1 MPAVYDGRIS
11 FTKRTTTMN
20 LAEGSIIA
28 EHYQLLK
35 QLGHGSFGDVWLAH
49 NVLADIDVAIKFY
62 GTLDQKG
69 IEDFR
74 NEFKIAY
81 RLRHPNLLNI
91 NHFDVY
97 ENCPYLVM
105 PYCAN
110 GSVSRQIGQMPE
122 SEIWK
127 FVLDVSGGLAFL
139 HSQQPPVVHQ
149 DIKPDNILVTSDG
162 RYVISDFGIS
172 RTFRTKMS
180 RTNNNSSSGTIA
192 YMGPE
197 RFSEKPM
204 IVLASDIWAFGMTLY
219 ELMTGDVLW
228 EGMGGCVQLNG
239 ARIPAISGTFSPELA
254 NLVTCCLAAET
265 WNRPTAT
272 QINEYATAWL
282 QHKTVPLLP
291 IQNVTPA
298 PKPEPQSVVQDSTIL
313 PHSETI
319 SIPADSIQQSINEVH
334 TYQPS
339 VSASS
344 RKSTINSR
352 INKSKEYN
360 SPKTSDS
367 GGNTILKRGL
377 LIAAAVIFGIL
388 LITGGSMIISEINE
402 QQDYLSCKTIQ
413 DYEQFIK
420 DHPNSSYVKEA
431 QHHIASMTNNP
442 APQALMQESHEAS
455 PNKTHQTE
463 HAKNTSQEK
472 TIYITE
478 NEKPQKPEPEP
489 EAPVIKEEPK
499 KPVAPV
505 SKPVDKPSADDQA
518 FYSCV
523 TARDYDNYLRNYPNG
538 KHRAE
543 ASQELSALVKQPAH
557 NNDYAVED
565 IPPSETAAGSLPL
578 NRHGSPVIGS
588 SSSSVNIRLD
598 GGGAG
603 RFSSGPPIRRQ
614 SSNNFRGGGSRNG
627 GFSGGGSRGGSFNGS
642 RGGGGSS
649 RGGGGSSHRHSH

>member
-1 MPAVYDGRIS
+1 
-11 FTKRTTTMN
+11 MN

-127 FVLDVSGGLAFL
+127 FILDVSGGLAFL
-139 HSQQPPVVHQ
+139 HSQQSPVVHQ
-149 DIKPDNILVTSDG
+149 DIKPDNILITSDG

-239 ARIPAISGTFSPELA
+239 ARIPAISGKFSPELA
-254 NLVTCCLAAET
+254 NLVTSCLAAET

-272 QINEYATAWL
+272 QINDYATAWL
-282 QHKTVPLLP
+282 QHRTMPPLP
-291 IQNVTPA
+291 IQNVIPEYKPTPA
-298 PKPEPQSVVQDSTIL
+298 SVPEPQTIVHIDT
-313 PHSETI
+313 PVPVRHSET
-319 SIPADSIQQSINEVH
+319 V
-334 TYQPS
+334 T
-339 VSASS
+339 ASS
-344 RKSTINSR
+344 RQSTINSR
-352 INKSKEYN
+352 INQSKAYTPEA
-360 SPKTSDS
+360 
-367 GGNTILKRGL
+367 GNNGNHLLKRGL
-377 LIAAAVIFGIL
+377 LIAAAVIFGVL

-420 DHPNSSYVKEA
+420 DHPNSSYVEEA
-431 QHHIASMTNNP
+431 RHHISSMSNSAP
-442 APQALMQESHEAS
+442 APQPLMQEAR
-455 PNKTHQTE
+455 PDKTKQAE
-463 HAKNTSQEK
+463 HAKNTSQPK
-472 TIYITE
+472 TLYITE
-478 NEKPQKPEPEP
+478 EEKPEPPEP
-489 EAPVIKEEPK
+489 EVPEVKEEPK
-499 KPVAPV
+499 KPVAPAP
-505 SKPVDKPSADDQA
+505 KPDPNAADDQA
-518 FYSCV
+518 FYSCAS
-523 TARDYDNYLRNYPNG
+523 ARDYDNYLRNYPNG
-538 KHRAE
+538 RHRAE
-543 ASQELSALVKQPAH
+543 ASQELSALIKQTTH
-557 NNDYAVED
+557 NNDYAVEE

-578 NRHGSPVIGS
+578 NRQGSPVVGS
-588 SSSSVNIRLD
+588 TTTSSVNIRFD

-603 RFSSGPPIRRQ
+603 RFSSPPPVR
-614 SSNNFRGGGSRNG
+614 SHGGNNFRSGGGG
-627 GFSGGGSRGGSFNGS
+627 GPRGSGYSGGGGSRGGSS
-642 RGGGGSS
+642 YSSGSS
-649 RGGGGSSHRHSH
+649 RGSYGSGSSRSSSGGSSHRHSH

>member
-1 MPAVYDGRIS
+1 
-11 FTKRTTTMN
+11 MN

-28 EHYQLLK
+28 EHYQLVR

-127 FVLDVSGGLAFL
+127 FILDVSGGLAFL

-149 DIKPDNILVTSDG
+149 DIKPDNILITSDG

-180 RTNNNSSSGTIA
+180 RTNNSSSSGTIA

-228 EGMGGCVQLNG
+228 EGLGGCVQLNG
-239 ARIPAISGTFSPELA
+239 ARIPTISGKFSPELA
-254 NLVTCCLAAET
+254 NLVTSCLAAET

-282 QHKTVPLLP
+282 QHRTVPSLP
-291 IQNVTPA
+291 IQKALPEYKPTPA
-298 PKPEPQSVVQDSTIL
+298 PVPPIVVHEEMPATV
-313 PHSETI
+313 HHTETVT
-319 SIPADSIQQSINEVH
+319 A
-334 TYQPS
+334 
-339 VSASS
+339 AS
-344 RKSTINSR
+344 RKSAIDSR
-352 INKSKEYN
+352 INKSKAYH
-360 SPKTSDS
+360 PQTDS
-367 GGNTILKRGL
+367 SSHSILKRGL

-388 LITGGSMIISEINE
+388 LITVGSMIISVINE

-420 DHPNSSYVKEA
+420 EHPNSSYVEEA
-431 QHHIASMTNNP
+431 RHHISSMVNSAP
-442 APQALMQESHEAS
+442 APQTLMPEAR
-455 PNKTHQTE
+455 PDKPKPAE
-463 HAKNTSQEK
+463 HAKNASQTK
-472 TIYITE
+472 TLYITE
-478 NEKPQKPEPEP
+478 EETAAAPEPEVP
-489 EAPVIKEEPK
+489 EVKEEPK
-499 KPVAPV
+499 EPVTPVAP
-505 SKPVDKPSADDQA
+505 KPDMNAADDQA
-518 FYSCV
+518 FYSC
-523 TARDYDNYLRNYPNG
+523 TSARDYDNYLRNYPNG
-538 KHRAE
+538 RHRAE
-543 ASQELSALVKQPAH
+543 ASKELSALIKQTTH
-557 NNDYAVED
+557 NNDYAVEE
-565 IPPSETAAGSLPL
+565 IPPSQTAAGSLPL
-578 NRHGSPVIGS
+578 NRQGPPVRS
-588 SSSSVNIRLD
+588 TSSSVSIRLD

-603 RFSSGPPIRRQ
+603 HFSSGPPVR
-614 SSNNFRGGGSRNG
+614 SHGGNNYRGGSSGGGPRGSGYNG
-627 GFSGGGSRGGSFNGS
+627 GGGSRGGSYG
-642 RGGGGSS
+642 GGGGSRGSS
-649 RGGGGSSHRHSH
+649 RGGSYGSSGGGSSHRHSH

>member
-1 MPAVYDGRIS
+1 
-11 FTKRTTTMN
+11 MN
-20 LAEGSIIA
+20 LAEGSIFA

-91 NHFDVY
+91 NHFDVH

-127 FVLDVSGGLAFL
+127 FILDVSGGLAFL

-149 DIKPDNILVTSDG
+149 DIKPDNILITSDG

-239 ARIPAISGTFSPELA
+239 ARIPAISGKFSPELA
-254 NLVTCCLAAET
+254 NLVICCLAAET

-282 QHKTVPLLP
+282 QHRILPPLP
-291 IQNVTPA
+291 IQNVKPDYKPTPA
-298 PKPEPQSVVQDSTIL
+298 PVPESQTI
-313 PHSETI
+313 
-319 SIPADSIQQSINEVH
+319 VH
-334 TYQPS
+334 VEPS
-339 VSASS
+339 VPVHHTETVTATS

-352 INKSKEYN
+352 INQSKAYN
-360 SPKTSDS
+360 PQTPNS
-367 GGNTILKRGL
+367 GNPILKRGL
-377 LIAAAVIFGIL
+377 LIAAAVIFGVL

-420 DHPNSSYVKEA
+420 DHPNSSYVEEA
-431 QHHIASMTNNP
+431 RHHISSMTNNAP
-442 APQALMQESHEAS
+442 APQALMQESRPDKPKQA
-455 PNKTHQTE
+455 E
-463 HAKNTSQEK
+463 HVKNTSQTK
-472 TIYITE
+472 TLYITE
-478 NEKPQKPEPEP
+478 EEKPEQPEPEVP
-489 EAPVIKEEPK
+489 EEKEEPK
-499 KPVAPV
+499 KPVVPPTP
-505 SKPVDKPSADDQA
+505 KPDPNAADDQA
-518 FYSCV
+518 FNSCV
-523 TARDYDNYLRNYPNG
+523 SARDYDNYLRNYPNG
-538 KHRAE
+538 RHRAE
-543 ASQELSALVKQPAH
+543 ASQELSALVKQSSQAH
-557 NNDYAVED
+557 NNDYKVED
-565 IPPSETAAGSLPL
+565 IPPSQTAAGSLPL
-578 NRHGSPVIGS
+578 NRQGTGVVETN
-588 SSSSVNIRLD
+588 SSVNVRFD

-603 RFSSGPPIRRQ
+603 RFSSPPPVR
-614 SSNNFRGGGSRNG
+614 SHGGNNYRGGGSGPRGSSFSSG
-627 GFSGGGSRGGSFNGS
+627 GSSRAGSFSGGGSHSG
-642 RGGGGSS
+642 S
-649 RGGGGSSHRHSH
+649 RGGGGSSHRHSR

>member
-1 MPAVYDGRIS
+1 
-11 FTKRTTTMN
+11 MN
-20 LAEGSIIA
+20 LAEGSIFA
-28 EHYQLLK
+28 EHYQLVK

-91 NHFDVY
+91 NHFDVH

-139 HSQQPPVVHQ
+139 HNQQPPVVHQ
-149 DIKPDNILVTSDG
+149 DIKPDNILITSDG

-239 ARIPAISGTFSPELA
+239 ARIPAISGKFSPELA
-254 NLVTCCLAAET
+254 NLVTSCLAAET

-282 QHKTVPLLP
+282 QHRTIPLLP
-291 IQNVTPA
+291 IQNATPDYT
-298 PKPEPQSVVQDSTIL
+298 PTQEPVQELQPIVHKNI
-313 PHSETI
+313 PINHSETVT
-319 SIPADSIQQSINEVH
+319 A
-334 TYQPS
+334 PS
-339 VSASS
+339 HQ
-344 RKSTINSR
+344 STINSR
-352 INKSKEYN
+352 IIKSKAYN
-360 SPKTSDS
+360 STPQTDTNDHSL
-367 GGNTILKRGL
+367 LKRGL
-377 LIAAAVIFGIL
+377 LIAAAIIFGIL

-420 DHPNSSYVKEA
+420 DHPNSSYVEEA
-431 QHHIASMTNNP
+431 RHHISSMTNAPAP
-442 APQALMQESHEAS
+442 APQALMQESRPEKPQQQAEYVKNATQ
-455 PNKTHQTE
+455 PKTL
-463 HAKNTSQEK
+463 
-472 TIYITE
+472 YITE
-478 NEKPQKPEPEP
+478 EEKPQQSEPVVPE
-489 EAPVIKEEPK
+489 VKEEPK
-499 KPVAPV
+499 KHIV
-505 SKPVDKPSADDQA
+505 SPTPKPDANAADDQA

-523 TARDYDNYLRNYPNG
+523 SARDYDNYLRNYPNG

-543 ASQELSALVKQPAH
+543 ASQELSALVKQSAH
-557 NNDYAVED
+557 NNDYSVED

-578 NRHGSPVIGS
+578 NRQGTGVVETNT
-588 SSSSVNIRLD
+588 SVNVRFD

-603 RFSSGPPIRRQ
+603 RFSSPPPVRSHGGNNYRGGSSGGPRGGGY
-614 SSNNFRGGGSRNG
+614 SGGSFRGGG
-627 GFSGGGSRGGSFNGS
+627 FGGGSRSGV
-642 RGGGGSS
+642 
-649 RGGGGSSHRHSH
+649 GGGSSHRHSR

>member
-1 MPAVYDGRIS
+1 
-11 FTKRTTTMN
+11 MN
-20 LAEGSIIA
+20 LAEGSIFA
-28 EHYQLLK
+28 EHYQLVK

-91 NHFDVY
+91 NHFDVH

-139 HSQQPPVVHQ
+139 HNQQPPVVHQ
-149 DIKPDNILVTSDG
+149 DIKPDNILITSDG

-239 ARIPAISGTFSPELA
+239 ARIPAISGKFSPELA
-254 NLVTCCLAAET
+254 NLVTSCLAAET

-282 QHKTVPLLP
+282 QHRTIPLLP
-291 IQNVTPA
+291 IQNATPDYV
-298 PKPEPQSVVQDSTIL
+298 PTPEPVPEPQLIVHNNI
-313 PHSETI
+313 PINHSETVT
-319 SIPADSIQQSINEVH
+319 A
-334 TYQPS
+334 PS
-339 VSASS
+339 HQ
-344 RKSTINSR
+344 STINSR
-352 INKSKEYN
+352 INKSKAYT
-360 SPKTSDS
+360 PTPQTD
-367 GGNTILKRGL
+367 GNGNPLLKRGL
-377 LIAAAVIFGIL
+377 LIAAAIIFGIL
-388 LITGGSMIISEINE
+388 LVTGGSMIISEINE
-402 QQDYLSCKTIQ
+402 QQDYISCKTIQ

-420 DHPNSSYVKEA
+420 DHPNSSYVEEA
-431 QHHIASMTNNP
+431 RHHISSMTN
-442 APQALMQESHEAS
+442 APVSAPHALMHEAR
-455 PNKTHQTE
+455 P
-463 HAKNTSQEK
+463 
-472 TIYITE
+472 
-478 NEKPQKPEPEP
+478 EKPQKVEQTKNPSQPKTLYITEEAQPEPP
-489 EAPVIKEEPK
+489 TPAPSVIKEEPK
-499 KPVAPV
+499 KPTPQAP
-505 SKPVDKPSADDQA
+505 KPDANAADDQA

-523 TARDYDNYLRNYPNG
+523 SARDYDNYLRNYPNG

-543 ASQELSALVKQPAH
+543 ASQELSALVKQSVQNH
-557 NNDYAVED
+557 TNDYAVED
-565 IPPSETAAGSLPL
+565 IPPSESAAGSLPL
-578 NRHGSPVIGS
+578 NRQGVGVVETNT
-588 SSSSVNIRLD
+588 SVNVRFD

-603 RFSSGPPIRRQ
+603 RFSSPPPVR
-614 SSNNFRGGGSRNG
+614 SHGGNNYRGGGGGSHRSG
-627 GFSGGGSRGGSFNGS
+627 GFSGGS
-642 RGGGGSS
+642 RGGGFGGGSRS
-649 RGGGGSSHRHSH
+649 GGGGGSSHRHSR

>member
-1 MPAVYDGRIS
+1 
-11 FTKRTTTMN
+11 MN
-20 LAEGSIIA
+20 LAEGSIFA
-28 EHYQLLK
+28 EHYQLVR

-91 NHFDVY
+91 NHFDVH

-139 HSQQPPVVHQ
+139 HNQQPPVVHQ
-149 DIKPDNILVTSDG
+149 DIKPDNILITSDG

-239 ARIPAISGTFSPELA
+239 ARIPTISGKFSPELA
-254 NLVTCCLAAET
+254 NLVTSCLAAET

-282 QHKTVPLLP
+282 QHRTIPLLP
-291 IQNVTPA
+291 IQNATPDYA
-298 PKPEPQSVVQDSTIL
+298 QTSEPVPEAQSIVHNNISIN
-313 PHSETI
+313 HSETVTA
-319 SIPADSIQQSINEVH
+319 PNHQSTVN
-334 TYQPS
+334 
-339 VSASS
+339 
-344 RKSTINSR
+344 NR
-352 INKSKEYN
+352 INKSKAY
-360 SPKTSDS
+360 TSTPQTN
-367 GGNTILKRGL
+367 GNPLLKRGL
-377 LIAAAVIFGIL
+377 LIAAAIIFGIL
-388 LITGGSMIISEINE
+388 LVTGGSMIISEINE

-431 QHHIASMTNNP
+431 RHHISSMTNAP
-442 APQALMQESHEAS
+442 APAPHALMQEVR
-455 PNKTHQTE
+455 P
-463 HAKNTSQEK
+463 
-472 TIYITE
+472 
-478 NEKPQKPEPEP
+478 EKPQKVEHINTKNSSQPKTLYITEEAQSEPP
-489 EAPVIKEEPK
+489 TPAPSVIKEESK
-499 KPVAPV
+499 KPTPQTP
-505 SKPVDKPSADDQA
+505 KPDTNAADDQA
-518 FYSCV
+518 FYSCS

-543 ASQELSALVKQPAH
+543 ASQELSALVKQSAH
-557 NNDYAVED
+557 NNDYSVED
-565 IPPSETAAGSLPL
+565 IPPRETAAGSLPL
-578 NRHGSPVIGS
+578 NRQGAGVVETNT
-588 SSSSVNIRLD
+588 SVNVRFD

-603 RFSSGPPIRRQ
+603 RFSSPPPVR
-614 SSNNFRGGGSRNG
+614 SHGGNNYRGGGG
-627 GFSGGGSRGGSFNGS
+627 GGHRSGGYSGGGSRGGGF
-642 RGGGGSS
+642 GGGSRS
-649 RGGGGSSHRHSH
+649 GGGSSHRHSR

>member
-1 MPAVYDGRIS
+1 
-11 FTKRTTTMN
+11 MN
-20 LAEGSIIA
+20 LTEGSIFA
-28 EHYQLLK
+28 EHYQLVK

-91 NHFDVY
+91 NHFDVH

-139 HSQQPPVVHQ
+139 HNQQPPVVHQ
-149 DIKPDNILVTSDG
+149 DIKPDNILITSDG

-239 ARIPAISGTFSPELA
+239 ARIPTISGKFSPELA
-254 NLVTCCLAAET
+254 NLVTSCLAAET

-282 QHKTVPLLP
+282 QHRTIPLLP
-291 IQNVTPA
+291 IQNAKPDYTPTLE
-298 PKPEPQSVVQDSTIL
+298 PEPVLEQQSIIHDNMPVN
-313 PHSETI
+313 HSETV
-319 SIPADSIQQSINEVH
+319 PAPSRQSTV
-334 TYQPS
+334 
-339 VSASS
+339 
-344 RKSTINSR
+344 NSH
-352 INKSKEYN
+352 INKSKAY
-360 SPKTSDS
+360 TSTSQTD
-367 GGNTILKRGL
+367 GNGNTLLKRGL
-377 LIAAAVIFGIL
+377 LIAAAIIFGIL
-388 LITGGSMIISEINE
+388 LIAGGSMIISEINE

-420 DHPNSSYVKEA
+420 DHPNSSYVEEA
-431 QHHIASMTNNP
+431 RHHISSMTNAP
-442 APQALMQESHEAS
+442 APTPQALMQESR
-455 PNKTHQTE
+455 P
-463 HAKNTSQEK
+463 
-472 TIYITE
+472 
-478 NEKPQKPEPEP
+478 EKPQKVEHTNTKNLSQQKTLYITEETQPEPP
-489 EAPVIKEEPK
+489 TPVPPVIKEESK
-499 KPVAPV
+499 KPTLQA
-505 SKPVDKPSADDQA
+505 SKPDTNAADDQA
-518 FYSCV
+518 FYSC
-523 TARDYDNYLRNYPNG
+523 TSARDYDSYLRNYPNG

-543 ASQELSALVKQPAH
+543 ASQELSALVKQSTH
-557 NNDYAVED
+557 NNDYSVED
-565 IPPSETAAGSLPL
+565 ISPSETAAGSLPL
-578 NRHGSPVIGS
+578 NRQGAGVVETNT
-588 SSSSVNIRLD
+588 SVNVRFD

-603 RFSSGPPIRRQ
+603 RFSSPPPVR
-614 SSNNFRGGGSRNG
+614 SHGGNNYRGGGHRNG
-627 GFSGGGSRGGSFNGS
+627 GYSGGGSRGGGF
-642 RGGGGSS
+642 GGGSRS
-649 RGGGGSSHRHSH
+649 GSGGGSSHRHSR